1 MLRRAP
7 QRLAFIVCLCGSFF
21 ASEKSGIWLD
31 VPFVKQEKDGCG
43 AAVVA
48 MVMQYWAQQRPK
60 SADESPASDA
70 AADPVVIQQALYSAK
85 AKGIYASDMERY
97 LQKHGFRTFVFRAT
111 WDDLKSHLEK
121 GRPLIVALGTG
132 PQEPLHYVVVV
143 GLDGQEHVILV
154 NDPAQR
160 KLLKIDRGD
169 FEKRWKAV
177 KDWTLL
183 AVPEPGR

>member
-1 MLRRAP
+1 M
-7 QRLAFIVCLCGSFF
+7 
-21 ASEKSGIWLD
+21 
-31 VPFVKQEKDGCG
+31 KQEKDGCG

-121 GRPLIVALGTG
+121 GRPLIVALRPVPG
-132 PQEPLHYVVVV
+132 EKARHYVVLA
-143 GLDGQEHVILV
+143 GLDWEQSLVLV
-154 NDPAQR
+154 NDPAQK
-160 KLLKIDRGD
+160 KLIKEERSA
-169 FEKRWKAV
+169 FEKEWAAV
-177 KDWTLL
+177 GRWTLL
-183 AVPEPGR
+183 VVPE